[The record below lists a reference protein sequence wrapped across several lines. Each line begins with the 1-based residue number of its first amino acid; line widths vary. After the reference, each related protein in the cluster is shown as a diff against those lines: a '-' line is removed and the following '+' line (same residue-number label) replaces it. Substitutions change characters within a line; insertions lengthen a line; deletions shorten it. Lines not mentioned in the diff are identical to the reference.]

1 MKKNQTNED
10 MIQSSEEV
18 LQDAM
23 IKLAAAQYVESEGN
37 KLLEEEKLLNQMEK
51 DELTEEDIKNFE
63 KLCDREIKKHKRT
76 SPGKILWF
84 YRAAAVAAVLLLALN
99 ISIVTVPAMRGW
111 VWDFI
116 TQINPDRTAIK
127 STESDVKEEVT
138 RNEGIDRRIFDKEYG
153 ITYLPE
159 GFNIASETKNSRGI
173 NIDYCDA
180 NGNVIFFSQ
189 KAEQGDVYVD
199 TENATV
205 SEIDINRYTAIL
217 SEKEEK
223 ITVYWQMED
232 YFIGI
237 EGIGVDQQQMIN
249 VAKSVKEI
257 K

>member
-1 MKKNQTNED
+1 MKKNQKNED

-63 KLCDREIKKHKRT
+63 KLCDRELKKHKRT

-180 NGNVIFFSQ
+180 NGNVILFKQ
-189 KAEQGDVYVD
+189 KAAQGDVYID
-199 TENATV
+199 TEDATV
-205 SEIDINRYTAIL
+205 SEIDINGYTAIL

-223 ITVYWQMED
+223 ITVYWQMEN
-232 YFIGI
+232 YFIGV
-237 EGIGVDQQQMIN
+237 EGIGVNEQEL
-249 VAKSVKEI
+249 VKIARSI
-257 K
+257 KEVK

>member
-116 TQINPDRTAIK
+116 TQINPESTIIK
-127 STESDVKEEVT
+127 SSESDDEVEVE
-138 RNEGIDRRIFDKEYG
+138 RNEGVNRRIFDKEYG

-159 GFNIASETKNSRGI
+159 GFSIASETKNPMGI
-173 NIDYCDA
+173 NIDYSDE
-180 NGNVIFFSQ
+180 NGNMIFFAQ
-189 KAEQGDVYVD
+189 RIEQNAMYVD
-199 TENATV
+199 TENAEV
-205 SEIDINRYTAIL
+205 SEIKINGYTAML
-217 SEKEEK
+217 SAKADNV
-223 ITVYWQMED
+223 IVYWQMED
-232 YFIGI
+232 YFISV
-237 EGIGVDQQQMIN
+237 EGIGVDEQEIVK
-249 VAKSVKEI
+249 VARSIKEVK
-257 K
+257 